1 MYIEIETAVTKTTF
15 LVISISLEIDEV
27 YLKGVCPDNKLTLGF
42 SSEEAAN
49 EAYLKLQGLLISGK
63 DSIFTKKD
71 LLHLI

>member
-27 YLKGVCPDNKLTLGF
+27 YLKGVAPENILTLGF

-49 EAYLKLQGLLISGK
+49 EAYSKLQGLLISGK
-63 DSIFTKKD
+63 DSILSKKD